1 MKNHLTNIEIKNFK
15 CFKDFKVK
23 GLARV
28 NLITGQNNVGKT
40 SLMEACF
47 LVGSAFSIF
56 KEHDYK
62 TNTGALMDRDW
73 FHFEIIKL
81 LIEIQ
86 QNRGKST
93 FILQWLTEEL
103 KLDFSDFDISI
114 NDKFKL
120 TLQDSILIPE
130 HFGTQAWGNWGSV
143 NIDNFRRHKEYSK
156 IWTKNHLPIL
166 NNRTFVS
173 IYDDSKKI
181 NNLIGDLKLN
191 GTIKQLNSALKEMF
205 NIQELDVIKDSIM
218 LKNNGKFMNLSQF
231 GDGIRHFINIIIV
244 LLSNKNQT
252 IYIDEVDNGIHHSLF
267 NELWQVILKT
277 SKKLNIQVFATTH
290 SKECLESYARIAKK
304 LADKDIALVELGTS
318 DGQLKNIVFNHTEI
332 IEDILFQDEDMRGWE

>member
-130 HFGTQAWGNWGSV
+130 HFGTQAWGDWDSV

-173 IYDDSKKI
+173 ICDDSKKI

-191 GTIKQLNSALKEMF
+191 GTIKQLNSVLKEMF

-218 LKNNGKFMNLSQF
+218 LKNNRKFMNLSQF

-290 SKECLESYARIAKK
+290 SKECLESYARVVKK
-304 LADKDIALVELGTS
+304 LADEELS
-318 DGQLKNIVFNHTEI
+318 CIRLSKLKNGKIHPSVYDSKMLDRV
-332 IEDILFQDEDMRGWE
+332 IEQQHDIR